1 MKRNEDRDAS
11 KPVRALAYL
20 RVSTDEQARSGLGLD
35 AQRRA
40 ISEEVERRG
49 WAVEFVVDDGY
60 SARDLNRPGW
70 RKVEAALK
78 RREADVL
85 VVAKL
90 DRLSRSVQ
98 DFAGILTESRRQKW
112 GLVVLDVGMDFTT
125 PQGKAWAQMVAVFAE
140 LERELIGQRTR
151 DAMAEAKSRGVT
163 FGRKRS
169 EVWQPDLV
177 ARVLGEREA
186 GASYKAIAAGLDRDG
201 IAPPGADSKRWYP
214 STVRRLVLVELP
226 AEVA

>member
-1 MKRNEDRDAS
+1 VTART
-11 KPVRALAYL
+11 PVLAYL
-20 RVSTDEQARSGLGLD
+20 RVSTEEQARSGLGLD
-35 AQRRA
+35 AQRRV
-40 ISEEVERRG
+40 IEEEAERRG
-49 WAVEFVVDDGY
+49 WEVQWIVDDGY

-78 RREADVL
+78 RREASVL

-90 DRLSRSVQ
+90 DRLSRSVH
-98 DFAGILTESRRQKW
+98 DFAGILADARRQKW

-151 DAMAEAKSRGVT
+151 DAMAEAKARGVR

-169 EVWQPDLV
+169 EVWQPELV
-177 ARVLGEREA
+177 ARVLAEREA
-186 GASYKAIAAGLDRDG
+186 GASYKAIADGLDRDG
-201 IAPPGADSKRWYP
+201 IAPPGEDSKRWYP

>member
-1 MKRNEDRDAS
+1 VSADAATN
-11 KPVRALAYL
+11 VVAYL

-35 AQRRA
+35 AQRRVIA
-40 ISEEVERRG
+40 EEAERRG
-49 WAVEFVVDDGY
+49 WEVRWIVDDGY

-70 RKVEAALK
+70 REVEAALK
-78 RREADVL
+78 RREASVV

-90 DRLSRSVQ
+90 DRLSRSVH
-98 DFAGILTESRRQKW
+98 DFAGILSDARRQKW

-151 DAMAEAKSRGVT
+151 DAMAEAKARGVT

-169 EVWQPDLV
+169 EVWQPELV
-177 ARVLGEREA
+177 ARVLAEREA

-201 IAPPGADSKRWYP
+201 IPRPKPLGNRDAPKRWYP